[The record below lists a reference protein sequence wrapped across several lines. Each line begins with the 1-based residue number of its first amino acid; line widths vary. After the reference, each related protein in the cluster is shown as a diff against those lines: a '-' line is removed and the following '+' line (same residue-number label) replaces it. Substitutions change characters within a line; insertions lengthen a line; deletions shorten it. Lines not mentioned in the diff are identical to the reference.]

1 MLLTSNFFSILYY
14 NCDVWLI
21 PSLRPQLKQQI
32 LSASARALFIVTP
45 NYNNVHVMS
54 FDQVHSLNNRATPSQ
69 MMSFKHAIL
78 LYKIW
83 NDQNFSKEWMALNFQ
98 QNFNERRL
106 TVNVFETN
114 NLKVG
119 KNLPVNRLKI
129 INGLIKYEWLNLSMN
144 SFKVLCKRFFLVN
157 V

>member
-1 MLLTSNFFSILYY
+1 M
-14 NCDVWLI
+14 
-21 PSLRPQLKQQI
+21 

-45 NYNNVHVMS
+45 NYNNVMS

-83 NDQNFSKEWMALNFQ
+83 NDQNYSKEWMALNFQ
-98 QNFNERRL
+98 QTFNERNL
-106 TVNVFETN
+106 TVNVFESN

-129 INGLIKYEWLNLSMN
+129 INGLIKYEWLNLSIN
-144 SFKVLCKRFFLVN
+144 SFKVLCKRVFLVN